1 MRRELL
7 ILASKTLTN
16 LDFTQTKIS
25 RCYAY
30 FKMLRLQKSGKAQI
44 NCL

>member
-16 LDFTQTKIS
+16 LDFTQGKIS
-25 RCYAY
+25 RCYVD
-30 FKMLRLQKSGKAQI
+30 FKMLRLQKPGKTQV